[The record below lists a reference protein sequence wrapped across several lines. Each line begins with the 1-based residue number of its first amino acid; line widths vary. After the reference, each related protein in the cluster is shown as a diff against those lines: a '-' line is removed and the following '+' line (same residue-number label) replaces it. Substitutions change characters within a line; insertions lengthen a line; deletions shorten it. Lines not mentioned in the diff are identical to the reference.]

1 MGGWVRIG
9 MKQISDPDGDPGVF
23 VLERD
28 GDGVWLSYDWTEP
41 DERWDPD
48 RRFVF
53 RLRKWF
59 LVILNFQQFCH
70 FDT

>member
-53 RLRKWF
+53 RLRK
-59 LVILNFQQFCH
+59 
-70 FDT
+70 